1 MNQPII
7 DTHVHIWD
15 IERINYPWLVDVP
28 PLNRSFTIEDYRAA
42 TKNFTIEK
50 MVFVQCEAD
59 FAQYRDEVEFVSAVA
74 REQEPRIRGIVAW
87 APLEKGKAARE
98 DLEWLKQNPLVKG
111 VRRIIQFEPDLEFCL
126 RPDFVAGVRLLAEYG
141 LTFDI
146 CIDWRH
152 YESTLKFVDSSIH
165 GATSF
170 GAWPA
175 SRMSAASSPPSPRK
189 PTRRNGPSMTCAPTS
204 TTSSTASGST
214 DSSSEATGPSS
225 PWPPPTTERSKPCKP
240 CSRKHPPRT
249 RPSSSTTTR
258 RGFTGCEGEGPEVYT
273 RPVRMLL
280 KKGLVPLGII

>member
-15 IERINYPWLVDVP
+15 TERINYPWLVDVP

-98 DLEWLKQNPLVKG
+98 DLEWLKQNPFVKG

-152 YESTLKFVDSSIH
+152 YESTLKFVEQLTEVPMILDHIGKPDIVGGQLDPWRDQLRRLAGFPNVCCKFSSL
-165 GATSF
+165 ATEADKEKWTLDDLRPYVDHIIDSF
-170 GAWPA
+170 GFDRLIFGGDWPVVTL
-175 SRMSAASSPPSPRK
+175 AASYDRALE
-189 PTRRNGPSMTCAPTS
+189 TMQA
-204 TTSSTASGST
+204 
-214 DSSSEATGPSS
+214 
-225 PWPPPTTERSKPCKP
+225 
-240 CSRKHPPRT
+240 
-249 RPSSSTTTR
+249 
-258 RGFTGCEGEGPEVYT
+258 
-273 RPVRMLL
+273 LL
-280 KKGLVPLGII
+280 KEASPEDQAKLFHDNAAGFYGV